1 MKKNKQVKENI
12 NQNSLI
18 NNLEKQ
24 GIELDSIKKYI
35 FTYYEKKKELKNLAK

>member
-1 MKKNKQVKENI
+1 MKEKNQVKENI

-35 FTYYEKKKELKNLAK
+35 LKQQQNEKITL

>member
-1 MKKNKQVKENI
+1 MKEKNQVKENI

-24 GIELDSIKKYI
+24 GIEVDSIKRYI
-35 FTYYEKKKELKNLAK
+35 FIHYEKELKDLAK

>member
-1 MKKNKQVKENI
+1 MEEKNQVKENI

-24 GIELDSIKKYI
+24 GIEVDSIKKYI
-35 FTYYEKKKELKNLAK
+35 FTHYEKELKDLAK